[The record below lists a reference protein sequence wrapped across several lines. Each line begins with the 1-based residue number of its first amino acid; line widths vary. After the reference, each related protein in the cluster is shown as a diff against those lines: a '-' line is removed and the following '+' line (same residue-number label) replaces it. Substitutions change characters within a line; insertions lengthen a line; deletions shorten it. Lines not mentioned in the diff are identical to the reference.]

1 MDSLIFITL
10 LKDIKLFREKILSSA
25 IFLWLKRKSEKTR
38 MSTCHSPSKSEP
50 FAINHQTDGETLKQ
64 S

>member
-25 IFLWLKRKSEKTR
+25 IFLWLKRKSVSLYRYPKNCGKLVKDKT
-38 MSTCHSPSKSEP
+38 
-50 FAINHQTDGETLKQ
+50 D
-64 S
+64 